1 MGTTDA
7 EMQTEMFE
15 SPPSENQWS
24 CSGSVDIAPIRFNG
38 SDYKPE
44 RDNKRL
50 TGQIERVYNV
60 IKDGIPR
67 TLSEIS
73 VSTGD
78 PEASVSAQLRHLRK
92 ERFGG
97 HVIKKS
103 YVTNGVYFYRMEVN
117 K

>member
-7 EMQTEMFE
+7 EIQTSMFDMDVFN
-15 SPPSENQWS
+15 SLGKLTILP
-24 CSGSVDIAPIRFNG
+24 RFNG

-60 IKDGIPR
+60 MKDGKER
-67 TLSEIS
+67 SLVDIS
-73 VSTGD
+73 DATGD

-103 YVTNGVYFYRMEVN
+103 YVTNGLYLYRMEVN